1 MAMLVL
7 PDVFERSWGIRA
19 DLFWPKATESVRR
32 KHPNFLCMAEVYWD
46 LEWTM

>member
-19 DLFWPKATESVRR
+19 DLFWPKATKSVRR
-32 KHPNFLCMAEVYWD
+32 KHPNFLCMAEVYWH
-46 LEWTM
+46 LEWTL